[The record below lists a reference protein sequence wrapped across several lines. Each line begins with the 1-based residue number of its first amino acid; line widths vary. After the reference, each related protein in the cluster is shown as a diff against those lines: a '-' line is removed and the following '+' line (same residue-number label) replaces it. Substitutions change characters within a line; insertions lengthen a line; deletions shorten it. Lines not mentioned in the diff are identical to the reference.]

1 MKFVALVSGGKDSF
15 FNVLHCLK
23 QGHELVALANLHPA
37 DKSQQ
42 ELDSY
47 MFQTVGHDIVPLYS
61 QCTGLPLFRK
71 EIKPAGSINVD
82 LNYRPTVNDEIED
95 LYQLLFEVHK
105 KIPDIQAVSVG
116 AILSSYQRTRVEDVC
131 GRLGLIVL
139 SYLWQRD
146 QTELMC
152 EMCLMSSTE
161 KDEDAS
167 GKLEA
172 RLIKVAA
179 IGLDQSSLGKNL
191 PEVLPILKRLHR
203 IYDVHICGE
212 GGEFET
218 IVLDAPFFL
227 KGRLRL
233 MSQDL
238 AHQKCNDGVYNSRL
252 NVEFEERQLSRLD
265 LQRHLNMLPSPK
277 VFDAKW
283 QEFFD
288 RMKNLEIN
296 KPLLDESSLLGC
308 SVYKCSVNRVGD
320 LLFISNLYS
329 NEGTLEEQTERI
341 FEQLQSSL
349 REYSITPSRA
359 VFCSLVLADMSFF
372 IKVNEIYSRY
382 FNIWK
387 NGPLPPARTCV
398 ASRNMVRG
406 CLVQLSA
413 VLDVS
418 CENEPYRN
426 KSGLHV
432 QSRSY
437 WAPSNIGPYSQAT
450 WLQNDPN
457 KVAFISG
464 QIALEP
470 ASMQLANK
478 DSTIQS
484 ILSLRH
490 FDTLKNTIESKKQL
504 CMVCFASKNYMVS
517 ELVRMWSLYC
527 TGMTSESDL
536 WMNKEDDIDECLII
550 LKVPDL
556 PKGALCEWSGV
567 TCRELVV
574 DEDDS
579 DEKFEEFFSRISL
592 GDVKNITVSNANH
605 TRHFMTGFADTELCV
620 INILKQMP
628 KDFKMTLFF
637 NPGDISPELLAL
649 GNVEFFP
656 VEKVYDYKGNSKCLA
671 YHIVI

>member
-146 QTELMC
+146 QMDLMY

-161 KDEDAS
+161 KDEDTS
-167 GKLEA
+167 GKLDA

-179 IGLDQSSLGKNL
+179 IGLDHSSLGKTL

-238 AHQKCNDGVYNSRL
+238 ARQKCNDGVYNTRL
-252 NVEFEERQLSRLD
+252 NVEFEERQLSSLD
-265 LQRHLNMLPSPK
+265 LQRHLNVLPSPN

-283 QEFFD
+283 QEFLD
-288 RMKNLEIN
+288 RIKNSETN
-296 KPLLDESSLLGC
+296 KLPVGESLLLGC
-308 SVYKCSVNRVGD
+308 PAYTCSVNRVGD

-349 REYSITPSRA
+349 REYSMTPSRA

-372 IKVNEIYSRY
+372 VKVNEIYSRY

-398 ASRNMVRG
+398 ASSNMVRG

-418 CENEPYRN
+418 CENEPYKN

-450 WLQNDPN
+450 WLQSDPN

-470 ASMQLANK
+470 ASMQLADRN
-478 DSTIQS
+478 STIQS

-490 FDTLKNTIESKKQL
+490 FDTLKNAIEAKNQL
-504 CMVCFASKNYMVS
+504 CTVCFVSKNDMVS
-517 ELVRMWSLYC
+517 ELVRIWSLYC
-527 TGMTSESDL
+527 TGMTSDSDL
-536 WMNKEDDIDECLII
+536 WVNKENDISECLII

-556 PKGALCEWSGV
+556 
-567 TCRELVV
+567 
-574 DEDDS
+574 
-579 DEKFEEFFSRISL
+579 SL
-592 GDVKNITVSNANH
+592 I
-605 TRHFMTGFADTELCV
+605 
-620 INILKQMP
+620 
-628 KDFKMTLFF
+628 
-637 NPGDISPELLAL
+637 
-649 GNVEFFP
+649 
-656 VEKVYDYKGNSKCLA
+656 
-671 YHIVI
+671 HI